1 MSIRLNNPPL
11 HAKTLIA
18 IVIVVLVALSST
30 RALDDYVDNYTSEA
44 ITNAAI
50 TYASARGLNALVS
63 MLQSTEV
70 EAGVFVSGSMTIGEV
85 LDPLNDM
92 IERFSTVMTW
102 VLASLAGQKVLLLLA
117 SHKLFLYLVAVLG
130 ITALLLLYHG
140 RSPAR
145 NLVFKSFLV
154 VVFLRFAL
162 GLAVALNSAV
172 DYLFLDQQLQAHDQ
186 QIENFQSNILSMET
200 DAGSDNI
207 VDAVRKLWDDL
218 SVEELQ
224 RKLEE
229 LRHKISA
236 GIESF
241 INLIAIYL
249 LKTILLPLGF
259 FYAVLLAIRWLW
271 RIDAN
276 NLPVAERPELNRD
289 KEPAA
294 SE

>member
-1 MSIRLNNPPL
+1 MPSRLNNPPVY
-11 HAKTLIA
+11 AKTLIA
-18 IVIVVLVALSST
+18 IVIVVLVALSSA
-30 RALDDYVDNYTSEA
+30 RVLDDYVDNYTSEA

-50 TYASARGLNALVS
+50 TYASARGVNALVS
-63 MLQSTEV
+63 MLQSTEI
-70 EAGVFVSGSMTIGEV
+70 EAGVIVSGSMTIGEI

-130 ITALLLLYHG
+130 ISALLLLYHG

-145 NLVFKSFLV
+145 NLVFKCFLV

-186 QIENFQSNILSMET
+186 QIENFQSSILSIET
-200 DAGSDNI
+200 DADSEDI
-207 VDAVRKLWDDL
+207 HDSVLDFWRSL
-218 SVEELQ
+218 SIDELQ
-224 RKLEE
+224 R
-229 LRHKISA
+229 KISA

-241 INLIAIYL
+241 INLIALYL

-259 FYAVLLAIRWLW
+259 FYAVLLVIRWLW

-276 NLPVAERPELNRD
+276 RLPAVESPRTGPDR
-289 KEPAA
+289 EPAA
-294 SE
+294 GE